1 MKQYLDAIRFIL
13 ENGNDR
19 NDRTGTGTRGVFG
32 YQMRF
37 NLKEGF
43 PATTTKKLAWK
54 GVVSELLWFL
64 EGSSDERRLC
74 EILHG
79 TRDTSKTTIWTANAN
94 APYWKTRAKFE
105 GDLGNVYGVMWRS
118 WPSANGAV
126 DQVSQVIES
135 LKTDPYSRRHIISAW
150 NPGEIPNMALP
161 PCHALAQ
168 FYVCNGE
175 LSCQLYQRSV
185 DVGLGLPFNIAS
197 YALLTHM
204 IAQIVGLKVGE
215 FVHTSGDMHVYRNH
229 IKPLTEQI
237 TRTPHNLPRL
247 VMPEFSTLDELI
259 ATSVNDYK
267 LEDYNPDQ
275 SIFMP
280 MAV

>member
-13 ENGNDR
+13 EHGHDR

-37 NLKEGF
+37 NLNDGF

-79 TRDTSKTTIWTANAN
+79 TRDASKTTIWTANAN
-94 APYWKTRAKFE
+94 AHYWKPNAKYE

-118 WPSANGAV
+118 WPAASGVV
-126 DQVSQVIES
+126 DQVSNVIDS
-135 LKTDPYSRRHIISAW
+135 LKNDPYSRRHIISAW
-150 NPGEIPNMALP
+150 NPGELHNMALP

-168 FYVCNGE
+168 FYVCNGT

-204 IAQIVGLKVGE
+204 IAQLVGLKVGE

-229 IKPLTEQI
+229 IEPLTEQI
-237 TRTPHNLPRL
+237 TRTPHRLPTL
-247 VMPEFSTLDELI
+247 VMPEFTTLDELI

-267 LEDYNPDQ
+267 LEDYNPDN